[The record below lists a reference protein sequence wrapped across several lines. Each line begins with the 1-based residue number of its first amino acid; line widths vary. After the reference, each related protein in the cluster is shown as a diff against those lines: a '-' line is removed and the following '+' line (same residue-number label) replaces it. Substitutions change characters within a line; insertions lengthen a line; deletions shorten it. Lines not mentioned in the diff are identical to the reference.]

1 MPCFVRWPGR
11 IPAGKT
17 LNGIV
22 AHEDW
27 MPTLLAVAGVA
38 DIKEKLKTGFPA
50 EPRRGNAPALDLAGW
65 EREVLTRKQHHSPN
79 STVVNITGSGNVVQA
94 GIVGSTVT
102 LTLDAAGRDRLTSA
116 LERVLVAVEED
127 VEMGRADKVETLEL
141 IAECKEEVKKEK
153 PNIKR
158 LASLLGGV
166 AASVQTVGSLGD
178 AWQNLKSAMEF
189 IGSSDRPH
197 PIEQQGSGTT
207 CPRDEPPERD
217 SIQL

>member
-1 MPCFVRWPGR
+1 
-11 IPAGKT
+11 
-17 LNGIV
+17 
-22 AHEDW
+22 
-27 MPTLLAVAGVA
+27 
-38 DIKEKLKTGFPA
+38 
-50 EPRRGNAPALDLAGW
+50 
-65 EREVLTRKQHHSPN
+65 LTRKQHHSPN

-141 IAECKEEVKKEK
+141 IAECKEEVKMEK

-189 IGSSDRPH
+189 IGL
-197 PIEQQGSGTT
+197 I
-207 CPRDEPPERD
+207 
-217 SIQL
+217 